1 MRILICGATGVIG
14 RYLLPMLARGGHE
27 LTALVRSPDRAE
39 QARGLGARPVIGD
52 ILAAD
57 SLAAACDG
65 QQIVI
70 NAATSIPRTFPG
82 RAGDFAMNDRI
93 RREGTAN
100 LLRACEQARVGRV
113 VLESIIW
120 VHGDQRGAWIDE
132 DAPLKPSG
140 VARSAVEMEE
150 QSRAFAARTGA
161 ELAILRCASLYAAE
175 AWHIREIIDRL
186 RRRLVPIIG
195 HGDNYQCFIH
205 AEDAAT
211 AFALAAAQGAS
222 GTFFVTDDEPAP
234 LGDYLRWLA
243 RAVGAPEPMRIPH
256 FVARMTLGHEMAEAF
271 GASLRCRNNRVRE
284 ALGWVPKYSTFQQGY
299 GEVLPRL
306 MGEEG
311 RGGTVKGG
319 EGS

>member
-14 RYLLPMLARGGHE
+14 HYLLPLLARGGHE
-27 LTALVRSPDRAE
+27 LTALVRSQDRAE
-39 QARGLGARPVIGD
+39 TARRLGAQPVIGD
-52 ILAAD
+52 ILKAD
-57 SLAAACDG
+57 SLAEACGG
-65 QQIVI
+65 QEIVI
-70 NAATSIPRTFPG
+70 NAATSIPRSFPG

-100 LLRACEQARVGRV
+100 LLRACEQAAVRRV

-132 DAPLKPSG
+132 DAPLRPPG

-150 QSRAFAARTGA
+150 QGRAFAARTGA

-195 HGDNYQCFIH
+195 HGDNYQCFVH

-211 AFALAAAQGAS
+211 AFALAAMPGVR
-222 GTFFVTDDEPAP
+222 GTFFVTDDEPVR

-243 RAVGAPEPMRIPH
+243 KAVHAPEPLRIPH
-256 FVARMTLGHEMAEAF
+256 FVARMTLGHEMAEAY
-271 GASLRCRNNRVRE
+271 GASLRCRNNRIRD
-284 ALGWVPKYSTFQQGY
+284 ALGWVPKYPTFARGY
-299 GEVLPRL
+299 AEVLPR
-306 MGEEG
+306 MGIEMQG
-311 RGGTVKGG
+311 N
-319 EGS
+319 